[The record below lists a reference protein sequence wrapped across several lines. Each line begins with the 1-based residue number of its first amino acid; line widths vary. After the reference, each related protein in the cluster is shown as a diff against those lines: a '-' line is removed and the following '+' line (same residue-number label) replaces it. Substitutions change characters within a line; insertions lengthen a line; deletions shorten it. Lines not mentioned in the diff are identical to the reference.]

1 MPLQTTFHTNILSI
15 VTLIVIPSISKV
27 AGGFSNIFFTTI
39 LTSQKIIK
47 QFMIYLTCPI
57 SNTADKTYTAQKMKF
72 SIEDFFI
79 NVTKS
84 AGNCVA
90 TYFTRTLE
98 DTMGHGIIIGSNF
111 SFTFIDNVFWLI
123 ILSKFFNKGWYIT
136 TNDTPWLPLS
146 FLFVF
151 ICSTF
156 VNFLPCHKSEP
167 PLTHFLNVFCWL
179 LLCLWM
185 IACYMN
191 ELANFYSSCLFFNA
205 LFTYLHYI

>member
-1 MPLQTTFHTNILSI
+1 
-15 VTLIVIPSISKV
+15 
-27 AGGFSNIFFTTI
+27 
-39 LTSQKIIK
+39 
-47 QFMIYLTCPI
+47 
-57 SNTADKTYTAQKMKF
+57 
-72 SIEDFFI
+72 
-79 NVTKS
+79 
-84 AGNCVA
+84 
-90 TYFTRTLE
+90 
-98 DTMGHGIIIGSNF
+98 MGHGIIIGSNF

-123 ILSKFFNKGWYIT
+123 ILSRFFIRGWYIT

-205 LFTYLHYI
+205 LFTYYIASKSYFLYRLVLLSFLLQMSSFAYLYNWFDILIFFSISFSGCYILRNPDFKNSLLPDFKDLKILFFQTQSIYSKVPNHKSAYGERVGGVWGQIFFLRLL

>member
-1 MPLQTTFHTNILSI
+1 M
-15 VTLIVIPSISKV
+15 
-27 AGGFSNIFFTTI
+27 
-39 LTSQKIIK
+39 
-47 QFMIYLTCPI
+47 
-57 SNTADKTYTAQKMKF
+57 
-72 SIEDFFI
+72 
-79 NVTKS
+79 TKS

-90 TYFTRTLE
+90 TYFTRTPE
-98 DTMGHGIIIGSNF
+98 DTMGHGIIIGLNF

-123 ILSKFFNKGWYIT
+123 ILSRFFIRGWYIT

-191 ELANFYSSCLFFNA
+191 ELANFYSSCSQSIYSKVPNHKSAYGERVGGVWGQIFF
-205 LFTYLHYI
+205 LRLL